1 MVVVG
6 VQPVDD
12 AKYGRRLVNE
22 IRELVG
28 TAGGEGG
35 GGGGGY
41 ASSSSASRPMDLVP
55 PATGSK
61 LPSSYHW
68 LTVFCSTSTFL
79 SSVWPQPHFQAFT
92 THMLNKSVFFSR
104 GCSRILLVFSYIVY
118 CVRDN
123 ERQTISFQYFITAKW
138 WVWHPIYSYDIH
150 VFVDPLFRHFLN
162 LSHSR

>member
-1 MVVVG
+1 MVG

-61 LPSSYHW
+61 LPSSYH
-68 LTVFCSTSTFL
+68 
-79 SSVWPQPHFQAFT
+79 
-92 THMLNKSVFFSR
+92 
-104 GCSRILLVFSYIVY
+104 
-118 CVRDN
+118 
-123 ERQTISFQYFITAKW
+123 
-138 WVWHPIYSYDIH
+138 
-150 VFVDPLFRHFLN
+150 
-162 LSHSR
+162 